1 MEYLVIGVLGLL
13 VGLVVTKVFLL
24 ISMRKSIGLYILSGV
39 LGILGSASAEQLVQW
54 GPKLF
59 NVEIAPV
66 IVGGIVLPMVGIY
79 FYYLI
84 KKFIIKLR
92 TE

>member
-1 MEYLVIGVLGLL
+1 MEYLVIGVLGLV
-13 VGLVVTKVFLL
+13 VGLLTTKVFLL

-39 LGILGSASAEQLVQW
+39 LGILGAASAEQLVHW
-54 GPKLF
+54 GPSLF
-59 NVEIAPV
+59 HVEVAPV

-84 KKFIIKLR
+84 KNFIVKLR